1 MASATPDPA
10 ERAAWLR
17 DELSRHL
24 RLYHELDEPEIS
36 DAEYDALYRELVELE
51 EQQPELRTADSPT
64 QRVGARAAE
73 GFAPAEH
80 LQPMLS
86 LANAR
91 DRDALAAW
99 DARARRLLAQR
110 GLDDDVAYVTEPKI
124 DGLAISLVYR
134 DGVLARGAT
143 RGDGLIGE
151 DVTANLRTIRTLPK
165 RLAGR
170 DAPAL
175 VEVRGEI
182 YLPLAAFEKLN
193 QERLEA
199 GLSVLMNPRNSAAGS
214 LRQKDPAITA
224 ARPLALLCYGVGALD
239 GLAFDSHWSVLEWLR
254 EQEFP
259 VNPLSRRHETFES
272 MAEACEGLVDLRAE
286 LDYDIDGC
294 VVKIDRRDQQEA
306 LGAVGRDP
314 RWAIAFKF
322 PPTTAITRLLDI
334 GVNVGR
340 TGALNPY
347 AVLEPVAVGGVI
359 VRMATLHNEDVIRLK
374 DVRIGDHVIVQR
386 AGDVIPQVVGP
397 VLARRDGTER
407 EFRMPDHCPA
417 CGGEVVRVEGEA
429 VHRCVN
435 PYCPSRGLEGL
446 RHFVSRGAM
455 DIDGVGE
462 KLMARFWDLG
472 LVRRAPDL
480 YALTVEQLAELD
492 GFQQRSAE
500 NVIASIARSR
510 ERAFG
515 RVLFALGIPHV
526 GGVTAEAIA
535 QHFRSLAALRAAG
548 AGRDRGG
555 RGRGADRGRVAGGV
569 ARVPGQRRGA
579 RRSRRCRPLAR
590 AHGRCPA
597 ARRGPAGRA
606 HVRDH
611 GNARLVV
618 ARRREGERDRARRQG
633 HRLRLQ
639 AHELRRGRL
648 ESRLEAREGARPRRP
663 GARRRGLPAPAGGGA
678 GPRSSAQR
686 LASSVTIASCA
697 PWAFQSLSPGTL
709 MRTANAK
716 RRPLTPVT

>member
-1 MASATPDPA
+1 MAEELQQDPA

-17 DELSRHL
+17 EELSRHL

-36 DAEYDALYRELVELE
+36 DAEYDALYRELAELE
-51 EQQPELRTADSPT
+51 ERQPELRTADSPT

-91 DRDALAAW
+91 DHEALAAW

-110 GLDDDVAYVTEPKI
+110 ELDDDIAYVTEPKI
-124 DGLAISLVYR
+124 DGLAISLIYQN
-134 DGVLARGAT
+134 GVLTRGAT
-143 RGDGLIGE
+143 RGDGLVGE
-151 DVTANLRTIRTLPK
+151 DVTANLRTIKALPQ
-165 RLAGR
+165 RLVG
-170 DAPAL
+170 DDPPAL

-182 YLPLAAFEKLN
+182 YLPLEAFERLN
-193 QERLEA
+193 EERLAA

-214 LRQKDPAITA
+214 LRQKDTRVTA
-224 ARPLALLCYGVGALD
+224 SRPLALFCYGVGALD
-239 GLAFDSHWSVLEWLR
+239 GIAFDSHWSVLEWLR
-254 EQEFP
+254 AHGFP
-259 VNPLSRRHETFES
+259 VNPISSRHDTFES
-272 MAEACEGLVDLRAE
+272 MAAACEGLVERRSE

-322 PPTTAITRLLDI
+322 PPTTAITKLLDI

-340 TGALNPY
+340 TGALNPF

-397 VLARRDGTER
+397 VLARRDGSER

-417 CGGEVVRVEGEA
+417 CGSEVVRPEGEA
-429 VHRCVN
+429 VHRCIN
-435 PYCPSRGLEGL
+435 PFCPSRGLEGL

-462 KLMARFWDLG
+462 KLMWRFWELG
-472 LVRRAPDL
+472 IVRRAPDL
-480 YALTVEQLAELD
+480 YALTVDQLLELD

-500 NVIASIARSR
+500 NVIASIAQSR
-510 ERAFG
+510 ERPFG

-526 GGVTAEAIA
+526 GSVTAEAIA
-535 QHFRSLAALRAAG
+535 QHFRSLSALRAAG
-548 AGRDRGG
+548 PDEIAEVDGVGPIVAESLATWLAFPSNAETLDDLAAAGLSLEL
-555 RGRGADRGRVAGGV
+555 AGG
-569 ARVPGQRRGA
+569 APPPGEGSLA
-579 RRSRRCRPLAR
+579 GLTFVITGTLASSSRDEAK
-590 AHGRCPA
+590 A
-597 ARRGPAGRA
+597 A
-606 HVRDH
+606 
-611 GNARLVV
+611 VV
-618 ARRREGERDRARRQG
+618 ARGGKVTDSVSKRTSYVVAGSSPGSKLAKAEGLGVPVLDDDGFQ
-633 HRLRLQ
+633 RL
-639 AHELRRGRL
+639 L
-648 ESRLEAREGARPRRP
+648 EGGP
-663 GARRRGLPAPAGGGA
+663 GA
-678 GPRSSAQR
+678 
-686 LASSVTIASCA
+686 V
-697 PWAFQSLSPGTL
+697 
-709 MRTANAK
+709 
-716 RRPLTPVT
+716 

>member
-1 MASATPDPA
+1 MAEARAPGTA

-17 DELSRHL
+17 AELTRHL

-36 DAEYDALYRELVELE
+36 DAEYDSLYRELVELE
-51 EQQPELRTADSPT
+51 EREPGLRTADSPT
-64 QRVGARAAE
+64 QRVGSRAAE

-80 LQPMLS
+80 LVPMLS

-91 DRDALAAW
+91 DRESLAAW

-110 GLDDDVAYVTEPKI
+110 GLDDDIAYVTEPKI

-134 DGVLARGAT
+134 DGELTRGAT

-151 DVTANLRTIRTLPK
+151 DVTANLRTIDALPK
-165 RLAGR
+165 RLPGSR
-170 DAPAL
+170 PPAL
-175 VEVRGEI
+175 IEVRGEI
-182 YLPLAAFEKLN
+182 YLPLAAFERLN
-193 QERLEA
+193 EERLEA

-214 LRQKDPAITA
+214 LRQKDPSVTA
-224 ARPLALLCYGVGALD
+224 SRPLALLTYGVGALE
-239 GLAFDSHWSVLEWLR
+239 GIAFDSHWAVLQWLGG
-254 EQEFP
+254 QGFP
-259 VNPLSRRHETFES
+259 VNPISRRHETFES
-272 MAEACEGLVDLRAE
+272 MAEACEGLVERRAE

-306 LGAVGRDP
+306 LGSVGRDP

-374 DVRIGDHVIVQR
+374 DVRIGDWVIVQR

-417 CGGEVVRVEGEA
+417 CGSEIVRLEGEA
-429 VHRCVN
+429 VHRCIN

-462 KLMARFWDLG
+462 KLMARFWELG

-480 YALTVEQLAELD
+480 YRLTVEQLLELD
-492 GFQQRSAE
+492 GFQRRSAE
-500 NVIASIARSR
+500 RVVASIAQSR
-510 ERAFG
+510 ERSLGRLLFG
-515 RVLFALGIPHV
+515 LGIPHV

-548 AGRDRGG
+548 PDEIAE
-555 RGRGADRGRVAGGV
+555 VEGV
-569 ARVPGQRRGA
+569 
-579 RRSRRCRPLAR
+579 
-590 AHGRCPA
+590 
-597 ARRGPAGRA
+597 GP
-606 HVRDH
+606 
-611 GNARLVV
+611 VV
-618 ARRREGERDRARRQG
+618 A
-633 HRLRLQ
+633 
-639 AHELRRGRL
+639 
-648 ESRLEAREGARPRRP
+648 ESMAAWLAFPANAEVLDDLTAAGLTVEVSGDAPPPGEGAL
-663 GARRRGLPAPAGGGA
+663 AGLTFVITGT
-678 GPRSSAQR
+678 
-686 LASSVTIASCA
+686 LASSSRDEAKALVIERGGKVTDSVSKRTSYVVAGS
-697 PWAFQSLSPGTL
+697 SPGSKL
-709 MRTANAK
+709 AK
-716 RRPLTPVT
+716 AVGLGVTVLDDEGFQQLLEKGPDAG

>member
-1 MASATPDPA
+1 MADDPAA
-10 ERAAWLR
+10 ERAAWLQS
-17 DELSRHL
+17 ELTRHL

-51 EQQPELRTADSPT
+51 ERQPELRIARLADAARGRASRPRGSRRPSTCRRCSRSPT
-64 QRVGARAAE
+64 RAIAT
-73 GFAPAEH
+73 
-80 LQPMLS
+80 Q
-86 LANAR
+86 
-91 DRDALAAW
+91 LAAW

-151 DVTANLRTIRTLPK
+151 DVTANLRTIDALPR
-165 RLAGR
+165 RLAG
-170 DAPAL
+170 DAPPAL

-182 YLPLAAFEKLN
+182 YLPLAAFERLN
-193 QERLEA
+193 EERLEA

-214 LRQKDPAITA
+214 LRQKDPAVTA
-224 ARPLALLCYGVGALD
+224 SRPLALLTYGVGALE
-239 GLAFDSHWSVLEWLR
+239 GIEFESHWSVLEWLR
-254 EQEFP
+254 EQGFP

-272 MAEACEGLVDLRAE
+272 MAEACEGLVDLRGE

-306 LGAVGRDP
+306 LGSVGRDP

-322 PPTTAITRLLDI
+322 PPTTAVTRLLDI
-334 GVNVGR
+334 GLNVGR

-359 VRMATLHNEDVIRLK
+359 VRMATLHNEDVIKLK
-374 DVRIGDHVIVQR
+374 DVRIGDHVIIQR

-397 VLARRDGTER
+397 VLARRDGSER

-417 CGGEVVRVEGEA
+417 CGGEIVRLEGEA

-446 RHFVSRGAM
+446 RHFVSRGAL

-462 KLMARFWDLG
+462 KLIARFWELG

-480 YALTVEQLAELD
+480 YALTAEQLAELD

-500 NVIASIARSR
+500 NVIASIAASR
-510 ERAFG
+510 QRPFG
-515 RVLFALGIPHV
+515 RVLFGLGIPHV
-526 GGVTAEAIA
+526 GAVTAEAIA

-548 AGRDRGG
+548 ADEIAEVEGVGPDRRGVGRGLAGVPEPTPSVLDDLAAAGLTLELTGDAPAPGEGPLAGLTFVITGTLPSFSRDEAKAAVVERGG
-555 RGRGADRGRVAGGV
+555 KVTDSVSKRTSYVVAGSSPGSKLAKAESLGV
-569 ARVPGQRRGA
+569 PVLDDEAFQQ
-579 RRSRRCRPLAR
+579 LLED
-590 AHGRCPA
+590 
-597 ARRGPAGRA
+597 GP
-606 HVRDH
+606 
-611 GNARLVV
+611 
-618 ARRREGERDRARRQG
+618 
-633 HRLRLQ
+633 
-639 AHELRRGRL
+639 
-648 ESRLEAREGARPRRP
+648 EALYRF
-663 GARRRGLPAPAGGGA
+663 
-678 GPRSSAQR
+678 
-686 LASSVTIASCA
+686 ASSVTIASWA
-697 PWAFQSLSPGTL
+697 PWAFQSLSPRTL
-709 MRTANAK
+709 ISTANAK

>member
-1 MASATPDPA
+1 MASANADPA

-17 DELSRHL
+17 GELSRHL

-51 EQQPELRTADSPT
+51 EQQPELRTPDSPT

-91 DRDALAAW
+91 DREALAAW

-110 GLDDDVAYVTEPKI
+110 GLGDAVAYVTEPKI

-134 DGVLARGAT
+134 NGALARGAT
-143 RGDGLIGE
+143 RGDGLVGE
-151 DVTANLRTIRTLPK
+151 DVTANLRTIDALPK
-165 RLAGR
+165 RLAGG
-170 DAPAL
+170 DPPAL

-193 QERLEA
+193 EERLEA

-214 LRQKDPAITA
+214 LRQKDPAVTA
-224 ARPLALLCYGVGALD
+224 SRPLALLCYGVGALE
-239 GLAFDSHWSVLEWLR
+239 GVAFDSHWSVLEWLR
-254 EQEFP
+254 EQGFP
-259 VNPLSRRHETFES
+259 VNPLSRRHETFEG

-322 PPTTAITRLLDI
+322 PPTTAITKLLDI
-334 GVNVGR
+334 GINVGR

-374 DVRIGDHVIVQR
+374 DVRIGDDVVVQR

-407 EFRMPDHCPA
+407 EFRMPSVCPA

-462 KLMARFWDLG
+462 KLMARFWELG

-480 YALTVEQLAELD
+480 YALTSEQLAALD

-510 ERAFG
+510 ERPFG

-548 AGRDRGG
+548 PDEIAEVEGVGPIVAESLATWLAFPANAAVLDDLAAAGLSLELTGD
-555 RGRGADRGRVAGGV
+555 APPAGEG
-569 ARVPGQRRGA
+569 
-579 RRSRRCRPLAR
+579 PLA
-590 AHGRCPA
+590 
-597 ARRGPAGRA
+597 
-606 HVRDH
+606 
-611 GNARLVV
+611 
-618 ARRREGERDRARRQG
+618 
-633 HRLRLQ
+633 
-639 AHELRRGRL
+639 
-648 ESRLEAREGARPRRP
+648 
-663 GARRRGLPAPAGGGA
+663 GLTFVITGT
-678 GPRSSAQR
+678 
-686 LASSVTIASCA
+686 LASSSRDEAKAGVIARGGKVTDSVSKRTSYVVAGSSPGSKLA
-697 PWAFQSLSPGTL
+697 KANDLGVPVLDDEAFQRLLEEGP
-709 MRTANAK
+709 RTGS
-716 RRPLTPVT
+716 